1 MGFEM
6 GKGLG
11 KNKQGITTP
20 VEAVKRKGKATIG
33 YYGPERTERSL
44 KDFPVQDKDEEEEK
58 EFQEQMS
65 QWRKEPKV
73 KSAVSQEN
81 LSPGFHTRSDTNQA
95 VQSLKMVRGLKFQ
108 IKEGEGLYYIC
119 SENKGAD

>member
-73 KSAVSQEN
+73 DVY
-81 LSPGFHTRSDTNQA
+81 
-95 VQSLKMVRGLKFQ
+95 
-108 IKEGEGLYYIC
+108 LYFFFLF
-119 SENKGAD
+119 

>member
-1 MGFEM
+1 M

-33 YYGPERTERSL
+33 YYGSERTERSL
-44 KDFPVQDKDEEEEK
+44 KDFPVQDQEEEETK

-65 QWRKEPKV
+65 QWKKEPKV
-73 KSAVSQEN
+73 RIEE
-81 LSPGFHTRSDTNQA
+81 L
-95 VQSLKMVRGLKFQ
+95 
-108 IKEGEGLYYIC
+108 
-119 SENKGAD
+119 